1 MKKPAQLREVIE
13 KAYPYLRTNPDRLQV
28 FIDDGHIIAT
38 NATSLSYEYQYTLN
52 IIITDFD
59 KDMAIITVPILAYL
73 RLNQND
79 IFENAAKRHDAI
91 AFESDLI
98 NNNTQDL
105 SLKIKLTERVKVEQ
119 TEKGTEITYLP
130 EPVAANERLE
140 RLELYIKDEFIKSSD
155 GKING

>member
-13 KAYPYLRTNPDRLQV
+13 KAYPYLRNNPDRLQI

-59 KDMAIITVPILAYL
+59 KDMAIIIVPLLAYL
-73 RLNQND
+73 RKNQNELFD
-79 IFENAAKRHDAI
+79 NPAKRQDTV
-91 AFESDLI
+91 AFETDLI
-98 NNNTQDL
+98 NQTTQDL

-130 EPVAANERLE
+130 EPIAANETLE
-140 RLELYIKDEFIKSSD
+140 RLELYIKDEFITSAD
-155 GKING
+155 GEHHG

>member
-13 KAYPYLRTNPDRLQV
+13 KAYPYLRNNPDRLQV

-59 KDMAIITVPILAYL
+59 KDMAIIIVPILAYL
-73 RLNQND
+73 RINQND
-79 IFENAAKRHDAI
+79 IFENTTKRPDAI